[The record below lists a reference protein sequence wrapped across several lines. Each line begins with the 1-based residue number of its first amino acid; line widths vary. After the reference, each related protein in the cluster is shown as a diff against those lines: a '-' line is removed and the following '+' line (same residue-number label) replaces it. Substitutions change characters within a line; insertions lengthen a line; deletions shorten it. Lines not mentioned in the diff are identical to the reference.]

1 MTYDEYVNIVYSHN
15 FFKFKEGALVFKE
28 MVEGVYYKKIGRR

>member
-15 FFKFKEGALVFKE
+15 FFKFKEGALVSKRDGGR
-28 MVEGVYYKKIGRR
+28 GVV